1 MTPGGAFDTIHGPC
15 REPDRGLWMDG
26 NRSGHPTVIRQNAVV
41 SAIGTDRPGIV
52 DRISALIHEAG
63 GNIEESRMAIL
74 GGDFALI
81 LLFSGGEAAI
91 GRVKKGLP
99 AAAKRLGLSWTLK
112 ETQPKRKSG
121 PVHVYR
127 LKVRGIDHP
136 GIVHRVSAA
145 TAALGVNVASLDT
158 RLEEAPMSG
167 APVFVMTADLQV
179 PLDLPSGDV
188 RRALEA
194 VCSGEVLDF
203 TLEVVS

>member
-1 MTPGGAFDTIHGPC
+1 MA
-15 REPDRGLWMDG
+15 RGVVVCYHLAPE
-26 NRSGHPTVIRQNAVV
+26 SGRVAMERLRMGSVNAVI
-41 SAIGTDRPGIV
+41 SAIGADRPGLV

-81 LLFSGGEAAI
+81 LLFSGAAASI
-91 GRVKKGLP
+91 ARVRKGLP
-99 AAAKRLGLSWTLK
+99 AAAKRLGLSCTIK
-112 ETQPKRKSG
+112 ETQPKRRAS
-121 PVHVYR
+121 PVHVFR
-127 LKVRGIDHP
+127 LKVMGIDHP

-145 TAALGVNVASLDT
+145 AAALGVNVASLDT

-194 VCSGEVLDF
+194 VCSGEALDF
-203 TLEVVS
+203 SLEVVS